1 MLKGKKDCTQEG
13 AVHQGSKT
21 VAGLLSDILKCNAV
35 VLLIDGLDEAAG
47 EREQIEIWIDEALN
61 DNSKNHLRM
70 MVSTRE
76 YAFESSREVGRLRE
90 FESIQI
96 QGLDEQRRELLI
108 ERRLKEEPH
117 LSQDFQSQL
126 QVVADKNPELATSP
140 FLLSLII
147 EVFLKDVNHKI
158 PTSRAGLYEKQIDGV
173 LVRHQA
179 LKNPLKDSKALM
191 QGTDMG
197 ASTSFDF
204 HSMRFLLE
212 AIAFSCQVRLKR
224 RDFKWDSADLQ
235 EEVDKLSQLSHSEY
249 RFCSI
254 SKFSLD
260 LSSVGLLSKVGDGE
274 LRFSHL
280 TLQEY
285 LAASCAVRLFAHD
298 PRELWS
304 RLSTAASGHQ
314 PNTPVFLSYWRREVV
329 QFTACMLH
337 DDAAFE
343 GFCDAVLES
352 DDGSCACCEM
362 VWDFL
367 KERGGSDRVYPRLCD
382 KLTSML
388 HGKLVTEAYTL
399 HEAALVSLQGPLL
412 RVASLLQEALLKID
426 KPDLALCVADLSKD
440 RPFGWKLGVPAIVT
454 SALSCSEINL
464 SDRPLSWLEALWK
477 KMQQIVRE
485 ELSTV
490 VEYSFIRRER
500 LAVWVVRSDGEL
512 VNHAVIDADHNVS
525 RESGGLASYRRKVS
539 IATLIRWLHVSN
551 NSDKDAPDLNTEN
564 RADAVKTES
573 VAHWDDSEQ
582 REILAW
588 IRSRE
593 KDNAIKRPEAKA
605 GIAKL
610 FGHI

>member
-1 MLKGKKDCTQEG
+1 MPIFVHAAKLASFYRQRKPESSIKNLEQLIKSYMLEEERTIRFHFIFCLDESGSMCGSPWAALLSAYQTFINKRLNDQGMGDVVSTITFGSEYRNQGMLVPIGIVNIHLAYHGGGTNFDQALLGAREALARTPTDCIPYLLFVSDGCGHGNHTIPTIQSFMAGYRSFRCDTIGLGEGVDVAFMTRMAEAGGGRYHPSDIGNISDVFGEIAAGCAALDGMVQKFGEEILKDKKDCTQEG

-47 EREQIEIWIDEALN
+47 EREQIEVWIDEVLN
-61 DNSKNHLRM
+61 DDSKNLRM

-76 YAFESSREVGRLRE
+76 YAFESSREFGRLRE

-117 LSQDFQSQL
+117 LTQDFQSQL

-197 ASTSFDF
+197 ASTSFDMN
-204 HSMRFLLE
+204 SMRFLLE
-212 AIAFSCQVRLKR
+212 AIAFSCQVRLER
-224 RDFKWDSADLQ
+224 RDFEWDSADLQ

-249 RFCSI
+249 QFCSI
-254 SKFSLD
+254 SKFSSD

-304 RLSTAASGHQ
+304 RLSTVASGHQ
-314 PNTPVFLSYWRREVV
+314 PNTPVFLSYSRR
-329 QFTACMLH
+329 
-337 DDAAFE
+337 
-343 GFCDAVLES
+343 
-352 DDGSCACCEM
+352 
-362 VWDFL
+362 
-367 KERGGSDRVYPRLCD
+367 
-382 KLTSML
+382 
-388 HGKLVTEAYTL
+388 
-399 HEAALVSLQGPLL
+399 
-412 RVASLLQEALLKID
+412 
-426 KPDLALCVADLSKD
+426 
-440 RPFGWKLGVPAIVT
+440 
-454 SALSCSEINL
+454 
-464 SDRPLSWLEALWK
+464 
-477 KMQQIVRE
+477 
-485 ELSTV
+485 
-490 VEYSFIRRER
+490 
-500 LAVWVVRSDGEL
+500 
-512 VNHAVIDADHNVS
+512 
-525 RESGGLASYRRKVS
+525 
-539 IATLIRWLHVSN
+539 
-551 NSDKDAPDLNTEN
+551 
-564 RADAVKTES
+564 
-573 VAHWDDSEQ
+573 
-582 REILAW
+582 
-588 IRSRE
+588 
-593 KDNAIKRPEAKA
+593 
-605 GIAKL
+605 
-610 FGHI
+610 

>member
-1 MLKGKKDCTQEG
+1 M
-13 AVHQGSKT
+13 
-21 VAGLLSDILKCNAV
+21 
-35 VLLIDGLDEAAG
+35 
-47 EREQIEIWIDEALN
+47 
-61 DNSKNHLRM
+61 
-70 MVSTRE
+70 
-76 YAFESSREVGRLRE
+76 
-90 FESIQI
+90 
-96 QGLDEQRRELLI
+96 
-108 ERRLKEEPH
+108 
-117 LSQDFQSQL
+117 
-126 QVVADKNPELATSP
+126 
-140 FLLSLII
+140 
-147 EVFLKDVNHKI
+147 
-158 PTSRAGLYEKQIDGV
+158 
-173 LVRHQA
+173 
-179 LKNPLKDSKALM
+179 
-191 QGTDMG
+191 
-197 ASTSFDF
+197 
-204 HSMRFLLE
+204 
-212 AIAFSCQVRLKR
+212 
-224 RDFKWDSADLQ
+224 
-235 EEVDKLSQLSHSEY
+235 
-249 RFCSI
+249 
-254 SKFSLD
+254 
-260 LSSVGLLSKVGDGE
+260 
-274 LRFSHL
+274 
-280 TLQEY
+280 
-285 LAASCAVRLFAHD
+285 
-298 PRELWS
+298 
-304 RLSTAASGHQ
+304 
-314 PNTPVFLSYWRREVV
+314 

-412 RVASLLQEALLKID
+412 KVASLLQEALLKID

-490 VEYSFIRRER
+490 VEYSFLRRDR